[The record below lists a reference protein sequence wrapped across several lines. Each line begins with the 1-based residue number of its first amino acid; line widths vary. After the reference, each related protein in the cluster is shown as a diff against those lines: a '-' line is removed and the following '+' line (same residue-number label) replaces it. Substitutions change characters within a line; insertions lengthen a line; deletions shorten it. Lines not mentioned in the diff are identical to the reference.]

1 MNLSPNYMIHWM
13 IWRFSRSKDN
23 ATMVLP
29 IGRITPPIVP
39 RMILYLPAGQTN
51 MAMERHLDWSSTL
64 SKQPFVNLQNQI
76 RSLSFNLQ
84 PNSCYL
90 QEVWNFNILTWQ
102 NVHTW
107 WILWVQKHN
116 MLGCNHPM
124 LCWWICILD
133 CGWITVSKL
142 KWEFAF

>member
-1 MNLSPNYMIHWM
+1 MNLSPNYMTIYDPLDDLE
-13 IWRFSRSKDN
+13 IQSLQGQCKSSS
-23 ATMVLP
+23 
-29 IGRITPPIVP
+29 ITP
-39 RMILYLPAGQTN
+39 LAESLPPLLNEWWYNSGQTN
-51 MAMERHLDWSSTL
+51 MAMERHLDWSNTF
-64 SKQPFVNLQNQI
+64 SKQPFINLQNQI
-76 RSLSFNLQ
+76 RSLSLNLQ

-133 CGWITVSKL
+133 CGWVTTCLS
-142 KWEFAF
+142 